1 MKQPAPGRLLHF
13 LLVPTG
19 ASRLLAVLV
28 PAGKHFEVG
37 LRVIGQHLFGR
48 FLHPLLLR
56 GACDPK
62 ISIMYRATVW
72 LAFVLLILLS
82 VPSCITAS
90 LWKPPG
96 TRIELVPIPA
106 NDDDIASDIE
116 VLVFPD
122 ESAISAPPPGS
133 PWGTTW
139 RVFATPFTVVADI
152 VTLPVQAILVDPVG
166 FIFGALLDDEAEFD
180 PDFDC

>member
-1 MKQPAPGRLLHF
+1 
-13 LLVPTG
+13 
-19 ASRLLAVLV
+19 
-28 PAGKHFEVG
+28 
-37 LRVIGQHLFGR
+37 
-48 FLHPLLLR
+48 
-56 GACDPK
+56 
-62 ISIMYRATVW
+62 MYRTTVR
-72 LAFVLLILLS
+72 LALVLLILLS

-116 VLVFPD
+116 VLVLPD
-122 ESAISAPPPGS
+122 ENAIAAPPPRA

-152 VTLPVQAILVDPVG
+152 VTLPVQAILVDPIG
-166 FIFGALLDDEAEFD
+166 FIFGALLDDEDEFD